1 MIQHDTAR
9 VIRKEHEIVLRL
21 IDELRRE
28 TAVVPRVSLRA
39 WLDIVVPSFEHFRA
53 HMTKHMALEEVDGYM
68 SHVALQ
74 LPALV
79 RELERLGH
87 EHEELMKI
95 MDEIYHTLGE
105 LHEHD
110 HLLARDCCNR
120 INQLLSYVEHH
131 ENEETR
137 LLTFAF
143 SQEFGEK
150 D

>member
-1 MIQHDTAR
+1 MIQQETAR
-9 VIRKEHEIVLRL
+9 VIKKEHDIVERL
-21 IDELRRE
+21 IDELRQE
-28 TAVVPRVSLRA
+28 TAVVPRVNLKP
-39 WLDIVVPSFEHFRA
+39 WVETVFPKFEHFRA

-68 SHVALQ
+68 ANVALQ

-79 RELERLGH
+79 KELDRLGH

-95 MDEIYHTLGE
+95 MDGIYQTLGD
-105 LHEHD
+105 LQDHD
-110 HLLARDCCNR
+110 HLLARDCCHR
-120 INQLLSYVEHH
+120 IGQLLSYVEHH

-137 LLTFAF
+137 LMTFAY

>member
-1 MIQHDTAR
+1 MINQETAR
-9 VIRKEHEIVLRL
+9 NIRREHEIVEKL
-21 IDELRRE
+21 IDELRQE
-28 TAVVPRVSLRA
+28 TAVVPRVNLTPWIER
-39 WLDIVVPSFEHFRA
+39 LHPKFEHFRA

-68 SHVALQ
+68 VHVAGR

-79 RELERLGH
+79 TEIERLGH
-87 EHEELMKI
+87 EHSELMKI
-95 MDEIYHTLGE
+95 MDGIYHSLGALKE
-105 LHEHD
+105 ND

-120 INQLLSYVEHH
+120 IGDLLSYVEHH
-131 ENEETR
+131 EDEEAR